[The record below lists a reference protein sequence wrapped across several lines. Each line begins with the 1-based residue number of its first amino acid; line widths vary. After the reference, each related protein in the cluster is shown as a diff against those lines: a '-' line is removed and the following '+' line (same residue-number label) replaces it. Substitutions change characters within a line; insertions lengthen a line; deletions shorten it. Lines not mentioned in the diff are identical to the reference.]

1 MPKHWNEANN
11 VRFGKKADIRQTK
24 TPAQLPG
31 VSLFATTARPPFNVV
46 HSIPRGQPRGFTILY
61 PRMDTT

>member
-31 VSLFATTARPPFNVV
+31 FLYLQRRPPFNV
-46 HSIPRGQPRGFTILY
+46 GQPRGFTILY

>member
-31 VSLFATTARPPFNVV
+31 FSLFATTARPPFNV
-46 HSIPRGQPRGFTILY
+46 GQPRGFTILY